1 MGNSLGSKGLP
12 YTPTSDVAVKSGF
25 TFQQFD
31 GVSTAD
37 KDSEVSIFKF
47 DKRSANGTVARPS
60 TVAMAQ
66 NYLRRLK
73 TLRHPHCLRLLD
85 SMEDEASI
93 LMVTERVQPL
103 SSWLAAN
110 MPGPTEPREDFDS
123 GCVWGVYCLAEALAF
138 LSGDGHLAHG
148 NLHPDSVFVTK
159 GGSWKLGGFEL
170 CMPAEGTS
178 IPDSLLTENDAGGP
192 CPDVYKSPERA
203 ARDWGS
209 VAVTRSAGCLDA
221 FALGVLLARLSAQN
235 PLRSHEDVTAA
246 AASAPSLLRPVLA
259 KLLASSP
266 RARPAD
272 FAGLLRGSEYLR
284 HPLVGCMVFLDALAL
299 KEPADKQRFFR
310 SLPSVLPRVPDR
322 IAKYR
327 LLPSLL
333 QALEY
338 GAAGGGGT
346 VVLQPILEIGT
357 RLSPAE
363 FTRDI
368 VPTVVRL
375 FSSTDRA
382 TRVQLLHH
390 LPNFIDRLTDEL
402 INGTI
407 FAHVANGFADTNAVL
422 REATVKAAVPL
433 APRLSDAGRSVLL
446 KHLKRT
452 AGDAEP
458 ALRVNTTICI
468 GRIAHAIPDAASRE
482 DILTS
487 VFLRALRD
495 PFPAARVAALRA
507 LSFCVGMDTASGS
520 SAAGG
525 GAAAASGSGAASAG
539 AAAAASAASA
549 SIGYWG
555 AELLAKRVV
564 PAAAF
569 LCTDSHGEA
578 RDAAFT
584 LLEAGAAALRRNSE
598 RMWTEERAR
607 AAAADA
613 AGASAGTAGDDSV
626 RLASASSGIGA
637 AGAAAGAG
645 GKGAAGKAAEAV
657 AGALGWAV
665 SSLASRIIPSGE
677 IGHPAG
683 GAGAVTAGS
692 GASVSSVAAGASA
705 GGIAAGSSAA
715 STPTAL
721 GASVHVSA
729 AARPSVAA
737 GGAVA
742 AVPRTGSGTLGSAA
756 AGAVDRPVR
765 SSGLGGM
772 KLSTTGGAASA
783 SIGAT
788 ANASSGSAGGNGWDF
803 DAFGDDDG
811 DSDVFASA
819 PAARATAGP
828 GHRPAA
834 TGTVT
839 GTGTGASMSGASH
852 GVSGSSGSLSMML
865 ASPAVAGAASVPVKA
880 VASLPASSSAFP
892 AKAQPLSQPASVPVP
907 ADSGWGDDAWGSLLG
922 DTEPALPGGSGSSS
936 GSLATAAVP
945 KKSGFVLSAGDDE
958 PSLAI
963 GLGAK
968 PQSAAPARAGSTS
981 ASVAAG
987 SSGNSFAG
995 ASGGALKLGGAKKLG
1010 GPGID
1015 AAPAAPAASARPAS
1029 DGWEDW

>member
-1 MGNSLGSKGLP
+1 MGNTLGSKGLP
-12 YTPTSDVAVKSGF
+12 YTPNSDVAVKTGF
-25 TFQQFD
+25 AFQQFD

-37 KDSEVSIFKF
+37 KENEVSIFKF
-47 DKRSANGTVARPS
+47 DKRKADGSAVRPS

-85 SMEDEASI
+85 SIEDEASI
-93 LMVTERVQPL
+93 VMVTERVQPL
-103 SSWLAAN
+103 LLWLSAN

-138 LSGDGHLAHG
+138 LSGDCHFVHG
-148 NLHPDSVFVTK
+148 NLHQNSVFVTK

-170 CMPAEGTS
+170 CTPSEGSS
-178 IPDSLLTENDAGGP
+178 IPDSLITENDSSGP
-192 CPDVYKSPERA
+192 CPEVFKSPERA

-221 FALGVLLARLSAQN
+221 FSLGVLLASLFTQK
-235 PLRSHEDVTAA
+235 PLRSHEEVSAAVAA
-246 AASAPSLLRPVLA
+246 APTLLRPLLG

-266 RARPAD
+266 RARPSD

-310 SLPSVLPRVPDR
+310 SLPSVLPRIPDR

-346 VVLQPILEIGT
+346 VVLQPILEIGA

-390 LPNFIDRLTDEL
+390 LPTFIDRLSDEL

-468 GRIAHAIPDAASRE
+468 GRIASALPDAAARE
-482 DILTS
+482 DILTA

-507 LSFCVGMDTASGS
+507 LTFCVGIDSTS
-520 SAAGG
+520 
-525 GAAAASGSGAASAG
+525 AASGTAATGAAVPV
-539 AAAAASAASA
+539 
-549 SIGYWG
+549 GYWG

-598 RMWTEERAR
+598 RMWAEERAR
-607 AAAADA
+607 AAAAEAAGA
-613 AGASAGTAGDDSV
+613 AGASAAGDDSV
-626 RLASASSGIGA
+626 RLASAGAPA
-637 AGAAAGAG
+637 AGAAGAG
-645 GKGAAGKAAEAV
+645 GAAGRGAAGKAAEAV

-677 IGHPAG
+677 MGVGVPA
-683 GAGAVTAGS
+683 AGS
-692 GASVSSVAAGASA
+692 GATVAAAAPAATSGGSGASTPTAVHRDSAARPPVASATATSTMPRVASASSAAGASA
-705 GGIAAGSSAA
+705 A
-715 STPTAL
+715 
-721 GASVHVSA
+721 
-729 AARPSVAA
+729 
-737 GGAVA
+737 AVA
-742 AVPRTGSGTLGSAA
+742 AE
-756 AGAVDRPVR
+756 RPVR
-765 SSGLGGM
+765 ASGLGGM
-772 KLSTTGGAASA
+772 KLGASA
-783 SIGAT
+783 S
-788 ANASSGSAGGNGWDF
+788 ASVSVVSGGGLASGTSAGSTGGGGGSGWDF
-803 DAFGDDDG
+803 DAFGGDDDL
-811 DSDVFASA
+811 DSGGSGSATAASRP
-819 PAARATAGP
+819 PAARQASLSSASGL
-828 GHRPAA
+828 GSARA
-834 TGTVT
+834 
-839 GTGTGASMSGASH
+839 GTGAAHSLA
-852 GVSGSSGSLSMML
+852 GSSGSISAL
-865 ASPAVAGAASVPVKA
+865 ASPAVAGAAS
-880 VASLPASSSAFP
+880 LPARSHAVP
-892 AKAQPLSQPASVPVP
+892 AAIAANTKPAANAAA

-922 DTEPALPGGSGSSS
+922 DIDAPASGPSSS
-936 GSLATAAVP
+936 SSSAVAAAAP
-945 KKSGFVLSAGDDE
+945 KKSGGLVLSAGDDA
-958 PSLAI
+958 LAR
-963 GLGAK
+963 GA
-968 PQSAAPARAGSTS
+968 STS
-981 ASVAAG
+981 ASIQ
-987 SSGNSFAG
+987 AG
-995 ASGGALKLGGAKKLG
+995 AAGALKLGGAKKLG
-1010 GPGID
+1010 GLDAPAA
-1015 AAPAAPAASARPAS
+1015 AAPAQPAKPAS